1 MELEIGRHLLGK
13 LVAVYPQASYYP
25 LRANFTFCTGQAPT
39 ELRELLRRLK
49 VRDPE
54 VLHDIEMI
62 GKEFNENIKPGP
74 EESLCAWLQGL
85 EIATFFNRQDI

>member
-1 MELEIGRHLLGK
+1 
-13 LVAVYPQASYYP
+13 
-25 LRANFTFCTGQAPT
+25 
-39 ELRELLRRLK
+39 
-49 VRDPE
+49 
-54 VLHDIEMI
+54 MI